1 MEKVTEKQLESAMKK
16 YLSDNSEAR
25 FSKLFNML
33 IHVADSTCYLE
44 KLCTSRK
51 TKNLFHMAKFY
62 QLGNRLHEA
71 TFFLEK
77 HFNSNR
83 NDANTLLE
91 LQYIYAQRGDYNSSR
106 KLILQMNEI
115 EIGEVLYLR
124 TVLIHFLAFGTR
136 DQVIHISEEIG
147 KHNNLDN
154 FTLRI
159 LFEALMV
166 TRNTNIINILKKYR
180 DGRKILQNASP
191 RDTAYIKS
199 LLMGNFSCV
208 LQLIGGSTD
217 A

>member
-16 YLSDNSEAR
+16 YLSNNSEAR
-25 FSKLFNML
+25 FNKLFNML

-44 KLCTSRK
+44 KLCASRK
-51 TKNLFHMAKFY
+51 IKNLFHIAKFY

-71 TFFLEK
+71 SFFLEK
-77 HFNSNR
+77 HLNNNR
-83 NDANTLLE
+83 NDANALWA

-106 KLILQMNEI
+106 KIIIQMNEI
-115 EIGEVLYLR
+115 EIEKVLYLR

-136 DQVIHISEEIG
+136 DQVIHVSEEIS
-147 KHNNLDN
+147 KHNNLDY

-166 TRNTNIINILKKYR
+166 TKDTNIINILKKYR
-180 DGRKILQNASP
+180 DGRKILQNAAQ
-191 RDTAYIKS
+191 RDTAHIKS
-199 LLMGNFSCV
+199 LLMGNLSCV
-208 LQLIGGSTD
+208 LQLIGGSQD